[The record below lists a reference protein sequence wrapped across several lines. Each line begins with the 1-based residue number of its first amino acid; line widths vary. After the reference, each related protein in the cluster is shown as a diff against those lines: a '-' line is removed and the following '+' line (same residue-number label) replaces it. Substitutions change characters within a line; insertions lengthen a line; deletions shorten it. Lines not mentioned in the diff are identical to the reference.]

1 MENKHSEP
9 RPIDAPEEQAQNPV
23 SYLAQEYARWQA
35 LFRAQP
41 VLIRHFIESQ
51 AKDLADALIQPLS
64 QTRFALPDRVVID
77 LQADDEP
84 EIAAPIPPGNREQLV
99 GGLLERLTRTGLS
112 VLLRQR
118 LDELEASAIEGVSV
132 SAGLIRFATA
142 LYMVHDLLPSGR
154 SVTYFAAEGEEI
166 PTIPSGTGREAGSA
180 LTAKTDAITEESEDI
195 QDEERGEL
203 LVPYVPAARRFYLPQ
218 WVAFDDRDRLLV
230 GSVNEAESYLASMQR
245 FLRVLHS
252 AVALAPYMVAD
263 DRYQSKR
270 YGMLGQLINQGRAL
284 ARYQTRQII
293 ASIQERAAAHDLN
306 RGLSLSL
313 PYFDDQDLEMKS
325 HDFDVIP
332 AGRIMFIP
340 GLVVL
345 AGRKEQV
352 KVHQDTRL
360 SRSTRDHL
368 LNELQM
374 IEIAFEAS
382 GH

>member
-1 MENKHSEP
+1 MENKQSKP
-9 RPIDAPEEQAQNPV
+9 RPTGAPEEQTQSPV

-35 LFRAQP
+35 LFEAQP

-77 LQADDEP
+77 HQSDGEM
-84 EIAAPIPPGNREQLV
+84 EITAPIPPGYRDQLV

-112 VLLRQR
+112 VVLRQR
-118 LDELEASAIEGVSV
+118 LDELEASGIEGVSV

-142 LYMVHDLLPSGR
+142 MHMVNDLLPSGR

-166 PTIPSGTGREAGSA
+166 PSIPSGTGGEAGSA
-180 LTAKTDAITEESEDI
+180 LTAKTDAITEEPADV

-230 GSVNEAESYLASMQR
+230 GSVNEAEAYLTSMQH
-245 FLRVLHS
+245 FLRILHS
-252 AVALAPYMVAD
+252 AVALAAYIAAD
-263 DRYQSKR
+263 EQYQSKR
-270 YGMLGQLINQGRAL
+270 YGILGQLINQGRAL
-284 ARYQTRQII
+284 ARYQTREII
-293 ASIQERAAAHDLN
+293 ASIQKRAAAHDLN

-340 GLVVL
+340 GLVAL

-374 IEIAFEAS
+374 LEIAFGES